1 MNFYEIDATPPG
13 FVLLKVRG
21 LKEDKLPYFTFLYI
35 GILQVE
41 E

>member
-1 MNFYEIDATPPG
+1 MNFYETEATPFG
-13 FVLLKVRG
+13 FVLLKV

-35 GILQVE
+35 GIFQIE

>member
-1 MNFYEIDATPPG
+1 MNFYEIDATPLG
-13 FVLLKVRG
+13 FVLLKV

-35 GILQVE
+35 GIHRME